1 MPESLKFF
9 LFGVSKRRRR
19 SRKDSSEIIEEFP
32 VIESGNYSLAE
43 SIEKWASIESNILR
57 DFSMQSIAI
66 GLGLDVSEIK
76 DYFNNV
82 STEGFYKWRNRARI
96 ILAST
101 KTNAWILDP
110 FSGSGTT
117 GIAANLLGRKYLGLE
132 IEDSSLAMSKAR
144 RIEIE
149 NKSIRQSYIDKLAK
163 MHLTS
168 PQDTLF
174 SDDFEEY
181 GVPWL

>member
-32 VIESGNYSLAE
+32 VIESGNHSLAE

-96 ILAST
+96 ILASKLIT
-101 KTNAWILDP
+101 RYPEDSLESI
-110 FSGSGTT
+110 
-117 GIAANLLGRKYLGLE
+117 GRKVGFPDKSNFYKQFRMYTGKTPGE
-132 IEDSSLAMSKAR
+132 WRNAR
-144 RIEIE
+144 SQNFDE
-149 NKSIRQSYIDKLAK
+149 
-163 MHLTS
+163 
-168 PQDTLF
+168 
-174 SDDFEEY
+174 
-181 GVPWL
+181 